1 MIPKNIFRENERIE
15 VFDNSQNIYYKS
27 IIQEINR
34 DNIAIGVP
42 MGKQGQLF
50 LYRGEM
56 CSFRIISKEAHYYF
70 KSKVLGRKYSGRIP
84 LYLISW
90 PEEVKRVQQ
99 RAFFRFPCSFNI
111 DYWILQTG
119 DTGEDNSSNNDDAS
133 NVASELT
140 LEKEQLIEAFGPPEK
155 GLMADISGGGLQL
168 VTGYNIPKGSILALL
183 LPLHSKKEKKIFL
196 LKGKVVWAGNPKD
209 EKIKRHRHAVEFID
223 INEKL
228 REELI
233 RFIFIL
239 SRERIPL

>member
-1 MIPKNIFRENERIE
+1 VIPKNIFRENERIE
-15 VFDNSQNIYYKS
+15 VLDDIQKIYYKS
-27 IIQEINR
+27 IIQEVNT

-50 LYRGEM
+50 LYGAEERT
-56 CSFRIISKEAHYYF
+56 FRFIYNNTQYFF

-99 RAFFRFPCSFNI
+99 RAFFRFPCSFDI
-111 DYWILQTG
+111 GYWILQPG
-119 DTGEDNSSNNDDAS
+119 DTGEDNFSNNEADS
-133 NVASELT
+133 SVESEMT
-140 LEKEQLIEAFGPPEK
+140 SEKLIESLGPPEK

-183 LPLHSKKEKKIFL
+183 ISLHSKKEKKIFL

-209 EKIKRHRHAVEFID
+209 EKIKRHRHAVEFLDID
-223 INEKL
+223 KNL

-239 SRERIPL
+239 SRERITL